1 MGRQRHGMAGGEGG
15 GTMATHTSD
24 VLNDEVAT
32 TAVLLMFA
40 SKLLWKL

>member
-1 MGRQRHGMAGGEGG
+1 MAGGEGG

-24 VLNDEVAT
+24 EVAT

-40 SKLLWKL
+40 SELLWELS